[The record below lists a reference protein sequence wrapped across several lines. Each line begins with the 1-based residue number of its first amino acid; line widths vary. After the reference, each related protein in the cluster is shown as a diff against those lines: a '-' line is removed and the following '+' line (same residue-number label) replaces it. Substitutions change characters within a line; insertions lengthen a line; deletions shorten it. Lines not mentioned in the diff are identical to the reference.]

1 MLQNPGLESGSGNT
15 PTCWALAGYGTN
27 TFTWTW
33 TTDAHSGSHAENLS
47 ITAYTNG
54 DRKMLNAF
62 NGTCSIATA
71 AGRRYTITVWYKS
84 TARPVIF
91 AFTSTT
97 GPTGAY
103 NYLAQSPQ
111 QSPTSTWQQATW
123 TTPAMPAGTTNLSIG
138 MGLNGLRRAR
148 SGWTT
153 SRRSRRGSRSAM
165 TKEGRDRKP
174 MATGNG
180 NGNGQNGK
188 AAVAELLRTRTLR
201 VAVVGCGYWGPKVVR
216 AAASLPEVEIAALV
230 DRDLDLA
237 VKVQRHLPAARTT
250 TSLTEALEDETIDAV
265 VVATNPATHVELASE
280 ALEAGKHVLVEKPLA
295 LSAGDCR
302 TLGADARER
311 GLTLMVGHT
320 FRFSPA
326 VEHVHELMRSRE
338 LGEVYYIDS
347 QRLNLGRVRSDV
359 DAIWNFG
366 PHDVSII
373 QHWFGVQPVA
383 VHCHAYDYLQAGV
396 PDLAFIV
403 LEYDFAVAH
412 IQLSWL
418 SPEKVRRMTVV
429 GSRKMVVYD
438 DVANQ
443 VTIHDA
449 GIDREHLGR
458 SFGEFQSFGEF
469 RLIQRSG
476 DMHVPRLPH
485 VEPLQAQFRHF
496 LDCVYSGKEPIT
508 NFEDAARVV
517 QILEAATESR
527 KNGGERVELA
537 EVAVSV

>member
-1 MLQNPGLESGSGNT
+1 
-15 PTCWALAGYGTN
+15 
-27 TFTWTW
+27 
-33 TTDAHSGSHAENLS
+33 
-47 ITAYTNG
+47 
-54 DRKMLNAF
+54 
-62 NGTCSIATA
+62 
-71 AGRRYTITVWYKS
+71 
-84 TARPVIF
+84 
-91 AFTSTT
+91 
-97 GPTGAY
+97 
-103 NYLAQSPQ
+103 
-111 QSPTSTWQQATW
+111 
-123 TTPAMPAGTTNLSIG
+123 
-138 MGLNGLRRAR
+138 
-148 SGWTT
+148 
-153 SRRSRRGSRSAM
+153 
-165 TKEGRDRKP
+165 
-174 MATGNG
+174 MAKGNG
-180 NGNGQNGK
+180 NGNGHGHGNGK
-188 AAVAELLRTRTLR
+188 AAVAELLRSRKLR
-201 VAVVGCGYWGPKVVR
+201 VAVVGCGYWGPKVIR

-230 DRDLDLA
+230 DLDLDLA
-237 VKVQRHLPAARTT
+237 AKVQRHLPAARTT
-250 TSLTEALEDETIDAV
+250 TSLTEALKDETIDAV

-302 TLGADARER
+302 TLGSEARER

-320 FRFSPA
+320 FRFSPP
-326 VEHVHELMRSRE
+326 VQHVRELMRGRE
-338 LGEVYYIDS
+338 LGEVYYVDS

-359 DAIWNFG
+359 DTIWNFG
-366 PHDVSII
+366 PHDVSIV

-443 VTIHDA
+443 VMVHDA

-485 VEPLQAQFRHF
+485 VEPLQAQCQHF
-496 LDCVYSGKEPIT
+496 LDCVFSGKEPIT
-508 NFEDAARVV
+508 NFEEAARVV

-527 KNGGERVELA
+527 KNGGERVELR

>member
-1 MLQNPGLESGSGNT
+1 
-15 PTCWALAGYGTN
+15 
-27 TFTWTW
+27 
-33 TTDAHSGSHAENLS
+33 
-47 ITAYTNG
+47 
-54 DRKMLNAF
+54 
-62 NGTCSIATA
+62 
-71 AGRRYTITVWYKS
+71 
-84 TARPVIF
+84 
-91 AFTSTT
+91 
-97 GPTGAY
+97 
-103 NYLAQSPQ
+103 
-111 QSPTSTWQQATW
+111 
-123 TTPAMPAGTTNLSIG
+123 
-138 MGLNGLRRAR
+138 
-148 SGWTT
+148 
-153 SRRSRRGSRSAM
+153 
-165 TKEGRDRKP
+165 
-174 MATGNG
+174 MATSNG

-188 AAVAELLRTRTLR
+188 AAVAELLRARRLR
-201 VAVVGCGYWGPKVVR
+201 VAVVGCGYWGPKVIR

-230 DRDLDLA
+230 DLDLDLA
-237 VKVQRHLPAARTT
+237 ASVQRHLPAARTT
-250 TSLTEALEDETIDAV
+250 TSLTEALKDETIDAV

-295 LSAGDCR
+295 LSAGECR
-302 TLGADARER
+302 ALGSAARER

-326 VEHVHELMRSRE
+326 VDHVHELMRSRE

-359 DAIWNFG
+359 DTIWNFG

-418 SPEKVRRMTVV
+418 SPEKVRRITVV

-476 DMHVPRLPH
+476 DMHVP
-485 VEPLQAQFRHF
+485 
-496 LDCVYSGKEPIT
+496 DCRTPSPYRRSSGTSSIAST
-508 NFEDAARVV
+508 AARSRSPTPRTRLASFRSSRRRPNRARTAASGSSWTRWPSVSSKLPLV
-517 QILEAATESR
+517 DLHAQYRTLEPEIKAGLERGWSGRCSSRDRRRPPSSTSSQWRARRPTVSPSPAARPRSNSHCARSGSEQATR
-527 KNGGERVELA
+527 
-537 EVAVSV
+537 